1 MDRASLLDIHD
12 DLLTRDTALCQ
23 AHLVGEGG
31 GGLPASRVAR
41 VDLLKHLVDLLERKT
56 LGLGDQEVSVDASAG
71 AEGSPD
77 EEDLGAEVILIGV
90 HHIRCYNPF
99 SSISM
104 CV

>member
-1 MDRASLLDIHD
+1 MDRAPLFDIHD

-31 GGLPASRVAR
+31 GGFPASGVAR

-71 AEGSPD
+71 AESSPD
-77 EEDLGAEVILIGV
+77 EEDLGAEVTLIRV
-90 HHIRCYNPF
+90 HHIRRYNPF
-99 SSISM
+99 SSVSM
-104 CV
+104 CL